1 MPITLFAVAMAAQ
14 RNPSVIE
21 QALKD
26 GHEVASHGL
35 KWINYHG
42 IPESLEKAHMEE
54 AMEILTNIC
63 GERPVGWYTGRTSEN
78 TRKLVSEY
86 GGFLYD
92 ADDYSDDLPFWS
104 KVQKNHLI
112 VPYTLDANDMRFAS
126 PQGFNSADQFYTY
139 LRDSFD
145 TLYDEGKDSPKM
157 MSIGMH
163 ARILGRPGRFKAIK
177 NFVEYIKKFDD
188 IWVARRD
195 SIALHWQKIPEPSP
209 S

>member
-1 MPITLFAVAMAAQ
+1 MAAQ

-139 LRDSFD
+139 LRDCFD
-145 TLYDEGKDSPKM
+145 TLYDEGMDSPKM

>member
-1 MPITLFAVAMAAQ
+1 
-14 RNPSVIE
+14 
-21 QALKD
+21 
-26 GHEVASHGL
+26 
-35 KWINYHG
+35 
-42 IPESLEKAHMEE
+42 
-54 AMEILTNIC
+54 MEILTNIC